1 MSTLINA
8 LWEVKR
14 RVKFEAKVLFYYL
27 PKDLYRRAMLH
38 AAMRNNSPD

>member
-8 LWEVKR
+8 LWEVRR

-27 PKDLYRRAMLH
+27 PKDLYRRAMLRV
-38 AAMRNNSPD
+38 AMRNDSPD